1 MHTNPLSY
9 QKIIIITAPSGS
21 GKSTIVQY
29 LLETLPQRLA
39 FSVSACTRQPR
50 KGEFHGKNYYFIS
63 VEEFEKKIADDAFIE
78 YEMVYQG
85 QYYGTLKEELHRI
98 WQKQQIP
105 LLDIDVHG
113 AKKMKDLF
121 GKDALSLF
129 IQAPSLDI
137 LAQRLRQRGT
147 DSEETIQER
156 LQKATHE
163 LTFTPYFDHIIVNNQ
178 LEEACNH
185 VSSLVQ
191 TFIS

>member
-163 LTFTPYFDHIIVNNQ
+163 LTFTPYFDHIIVNNHLQ
-178 LEEACNH
+178 DACNH